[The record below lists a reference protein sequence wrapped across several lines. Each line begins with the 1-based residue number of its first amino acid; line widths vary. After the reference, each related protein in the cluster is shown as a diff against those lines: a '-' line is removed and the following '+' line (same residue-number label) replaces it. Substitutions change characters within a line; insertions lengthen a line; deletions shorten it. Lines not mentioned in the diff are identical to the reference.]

1 MRVPPTLSTVL
12 GNLFK
17 KPATNPPFPKS
28 DPVPV
33 PEGFRGGKLV
43 YDVEKCVGCRLCIT
57 VCPAG
62 VIEYVPPEVRKV
74 TFWLGRCTFCA
85 QCVDVCPVNA
95 LSMSDEFLLA
105 TADKYDDNLRWFHG
119 GRRSRSSRGNSRRK
133 RRPGNPSK
141 KRRGK
146 PWSPKVSSGRRFP
159 CFYPVLIAV
168 IRDVS
173 GGDLLSHQFLISLQ
187 EGLVVLQLNVGEL
200 PVELPKFGVLHPL
213 R

>member
-1 MRVPPTLSTVL
+1 M
-12 GNLFK
+12 
-17 KPATNPPFPKS
+17 
-28 DPVPV
+28 
-33 PEGFRGGKLV
+33 
-43 YDVEKCVGCRLCIT
+43 
-57 VCPAG
+57 
-62 VIEYVPPEVRKV
+62 RKV

-119 GRRSRSSRGNSRRK
+119 GEEIEEFKRK
-133 RRPGNPSK
+133 LEEKKKARESFK